1 MRVFLAISALAILP
15 ACGGGSGGSSA
26 GVSPILLPPP
36 PSTAENN
43 TFAGLL
49 NNVRVNANNG
59 AGPVTYDSRLG
70 VAAQSHANDMVT
82 NDFFSH
88 IGSNGSELDDR
99 AEAAGYTGWTA
110 LGENIAQG
118 QQSQV
123 AVLNAWTNSPDHH
136 ANNIDPV
143 YEDFGLARAGSG
155 GEQRWVLL
163 LGSQN

>member
-1 MRVFLAISALAILP
+1 MRVFLAIAALSILP
-15 ACGGGSGGSSA
+15 ACGGGASGSSSGA
-26 GVSPILLPPP
+26 GPILLPPP

-49 NNVRVNANNG
+49 NNVRVANG
-59 AGPVTYDSRLG
+59 AGAVSYDSRLG

-88 IGSNGSELDDR
+88 TGSNGSELDDR

-118 QQSQV
+118 QQSQQ
-123 AVLNAWTNSPDHH
+123 AVMNSWTNSPGHH
-136 ANNIDPV
+136 ANNINPV
-143 YEDFGLARAGSG
+143 FDDFGLAKAGSG
-155 GEQRWVLL
+155 GELTWVLL

>member
-1 MRVFLAISALAILP
+1 MILP
-15 ACGGGSGGSSA
+15 ACGGGAAGSSS
-26 GVSPILLPPP
+26 GTGPILLPPP

-49 NNVRVNANNG
+49 NGVRSNAGNG

-70 VAAQSHANDMVT
+70 VAAQSHANDMVA
-82 NDFFSH
+82 NNFFSH
-88 IGSNGSELDDR
+88 TGSNGSELDDR

-118 QQSQV
+118 QQTQQ
-123 AVLNAWTNSPDHH
+123 AVMNSWTNSPGHH
-136 ANNIDPV
+136 ANNINPAFD
-143 YEDFGLARAGSG
+143 DFGLAKAGSG
-155 GEQRWVLL
+155 GQLRWVLL